1 MKSFLPWSAWLDLDE
16 MDSALWLDFFRHLKS
31 VTRLEVAGMFVPS
44 IESALEQLPEE
55 MVRRVLPALHDLHVG
70 KCQTPGPF
78 QKFADARQLSDRPLT
93 VHYAASLTPPNAHL
107 DESADDFSVE

>member
-78 QKFADARQLSDRPLT
+78 QKFADAR
-93 VHYAASLTPPNAHL
+93 
-107 DESADDFSVE
+107 